1 MKFGSR
7 WLFARSVSSMINLP
21 NYKLLKS
28 ACLGRIETKGSFWKK
43 LIFVVVNGRQVYP
56 GLIQKIKVRFLL
68 SCSLPSLLLEEVKG
82 ERTYLTEVST
92 GKFSF
97 QCFLN
102 SLNLC
107 VSIFLHVLVML
118 VLTSLCTYHPLPQDT

>member
-1 MKFGSR
+1 MGDKFS
-7 WLFARSVSSMINLP
+7 
-21 NYKLLKS
+21 
-28 ACLGRIETKGSFWKK
+28 
-43 LIFVVVNGRQVYP
+43 P

-68 SCSLPSLLLEEVKG
+68 SCSLPSLHLEEVKG

-92 GKFSF
+92 GKFLF

-107 VSIFLHVLVML
+107 VCVCVFLHVLVVL
-118 VLTSLCTYHPLPQDT
+118 VLTSLCRYHPLPQDT